1 MKKLLTSLIAASLL
15 LPTTTLA
22 SSTRPG
28 SRVTHDSLNSSA
40 RAKGTTCLVLVDDGE
55 FVEEK
60 WKKCEV
66 VIDETGVTHPIGKI
80 INVVQWNTEEKDF
93 NYGGALVGG
102 AAGASA
108 GFAAGLGSCMVLGP
122 FCLITA
128 PTLMGAGMGGG
139 ATLGGKGTGRFFTII
154 GDSAEGNRLIQEFYV
169 TSGKAVR
176 KTSRDLLLTT
186 GLAEGEVK
194 G

>member
-1 MKKLLTSLIAASLL
+1 MRKILTALMTASLL

-22 SSTRPG
+22 SSIRPG
-28 SRVTHDSLNSSA
+28 SVTHKTLNQRS
-40 RAKGTTCLVLVDDGE
+40 RQPNCL
-55 FVEEK
+55 VEEK
-60 WKKCEV
+60 WIPCEV
-66 VIDETGVTHPIGKI
+66 TIDETGVKGPEGHIT
-80 INVVQWNTEEKDF
+80 NVVQWKIEEKDF
-93 NYGGALVGG
+93 NYGGAAVGG

-154 GDSAEGNRLIQEFYV
+154 GDSAEGDRIIQEIHYK
-169 TSGKAVR
+169 TGKAVR
-176 KTSRDLLLTT
+176 TASKQLLNTT
-186 GLAEGEVK
+186 KLAEGETRS
-194 G
+194 

>member
-1 MKKLLTSLIAASLL
+1 MTVSLL

-22 SSTRPG
+22 SSIRPG
-28 SRVTHDSLNSSA
+28 SVSHKTLNQRS
-40 RAKGTTCLVLVDDGE
+40 RQPNCL
-55 FVEEK
+55 VEEK
-60 WKKCEV
+60 WIPCEV
-66 VIDETGVTHPIGKI
+66 TIDETGVKGPEGHIT
-80 INVVQWNTEEKDF
+80 NVVQWKTEEKDF
-93 NYGGALVGG
+93 NYGGAAVGG

-139 ATLGGKGTGRFFTII
+139 AELGGKGQGRFFTVI
-154 GDSAEGNRLIQEFYV
+154 GDDAEGNRVIQEFYI

-176 KTSRDLLLTT
+176 KEMKALLMTT
-186 GLAEGEVK
+186 KLAEGETRK
-194 G
+194 

>member
-1 MKKLLTSLIAASLL
+1 MLRLLTTLMTASLL

-22 SSTRPG
+22 SSIRPG
-28 SRVTHDSLNSSA
+28 SVSHKTLNQKS
-40 RAKGTTCLVLVDDGE
+40 RQPNCL
-55 FVEEK
+55 VEEK
-60 WKKCEV
+60 WIPCEV
-66 VIDETGVTHPIGKI
+66 TIDETGVKGPEGHIT
-80 INVVQWNTEEKDF
+80 NVVQWKTEEKDF
-93 NYGGALVGG
+93 NYGGAAVGG

-108 GFAAGLGSCMVLGP
+108 GFAAGLGSCMILGP

-139 ATLGGKGTGRFFTII
+139 ATLGGKGTGRFFTVV
-154 GDSAEGNRLIQEFYV
+154 GDDDQGNRLIQEFYI

-176 KTSRDLLLTT
+176 IESKKLLKTT